1 MGGLRQR
8 DRFVMESAL
17 RAGVPVA
24 VTLAG
29 GYAYRVEDTVTIHC
43 NTVKAAA
50 EALMAAGTEYR
61 EPRT

>member
-1 MGGLRQR
+1 
-8 DRFVMESAL
+8 MESAL